1 MRPFVPEPPVPVRPR
16 RGLLPRDLIGRLRR
30 ARESE
35 PAPPALADD
44 GSRAP
49 DCPVTRGVAPP
60 VVEAFRAVS
69 ATGPEAETA
78 ALDVL
83 ADSRDSPE
91 ATGEA
96 LADPPEWLGRA
107 RSWLAERQARDET
120 EGEGAVVGKDG
131 EPTAQACRAAVE
143 AVAEGEG
150 LTLAPV
156 QAQERARLLADELS
170 GFGPLAPLV
179 RAETVTDVLVDGRG
193 CVWTD
198 GADGLRQTG
207 TILPPERVRQLAV
220 RLLHR
225 AGRRLDAA
233 VPMADARVDGIRVH
247 AVLPPLSGAGPLL
260 SLRVPS
266 ARRPSLAALA
276 EDWPDGARWQAVVR
290 HLVAAHATV
299 LVSGATGTGKTTLLS
314 AALGEADPAERII
327 TVEDTLEAAPEHPHV
342 VALQTRSANA
352 EGAGEVPM
360 AELIRQA
367 LRMRPDRLVVGECR
381 GAEVAE
387 MLTALNTGHQGA
399 WGTLHANSADDVP
412 ARLTAM
418 GALAGWSAESLTAQ
432 VRAGVD
438 AVLHLRRDAAG
449 RHPVCLAV
457 PAAEE
462 DGAGL
467 RMLPVLTGVD
477 GRAVRGPG
485 WDVLADR
492 MRGRGA

>member
-1 MRPFVPEPPVPVRPR
+1 MRPFLPEPPVIARPR
-16 RGLLPRDLIGRLRR
+16 RRLRHPHLIGRLRR
-30 ARESE
+30 AREPE
-35 PAPPALADD
+35 PAAQPRPDD
-44 GSRAP
+44 GSLAAA
-49 DCPVTRGVAPP
+49 CAVAGNVSSP
-60 VVEAFRAVS
+60 VVDQ
-69 ATGPEAETA
+69 ATTPPAW
-78 ALDVL
+78 LD
-83 ADSRDSPE
+83 
-91 ATGEA
+91 
-96 LADPPEWLGRA
+96 RA
-107 RSWLAERQARDET
+107 RSWLAERQARGDDD
-120 EGEGAVVGKDG
+120 GEAAAVGTGG
-131 EPTAQACRAAVE
+131 EPTEQACRAAVE
-143 AVAEGEG
+143 AVAEQDG
-150 LTLAPV
+150 LVLTAGG
-156 QAQERARLLADELS
+156 AAERARLLADELS

-179 RAETVTDVLVDGRG
+179 RADGVTDVLVDGNGR
-193 CVWTD
+193 VWTD

-207 TILPPERVRQLAV
+207 TILLPERARQLAV

-233 VPMADARVDGIRVH
+233 VPLADARVDGIRVH

-266 ARRPSLAALA
+266 RRRPSLAVLA
-276 EDWPDGARWQAVVR
+276 EGWPDGERWQAAVQ

-327 TVEDTLEAAPEHPHV
+327 TVEDTLEAAPAHPHV
-342 VALQTRSANA
+342 VCLQARSANA
-352 EGAGEVPM
+352 EGAGEVGL

-418 GALAGWSAESLTAQ
+418 GALAGWSAEALTAQ
-432 VRAGVD
+432 VHAGVD
-438 AVLHLRRDAAG
+438 AVLHLRRDARG
-449 RHPVCLAV
+449 RHPVSLAV
-457 PAAEE
+457 PVAQEH
-462 DGAGL
+462 GAGL
-467 RMLPVLTGVD
+467 RMLPVLTDVD

-485 WDVLADR
+485 WDVLAAR
-492 MRGRGA
+492 LKGRAP

>member
-1 MRPFVPEPPVPVRPR
+1 MRPFLPEPPVTVRPR
-16 RGLLPRDLIGRLRR
+16 RRLLPRDLLGRLRR
-30 ARESE
+30 ASE
-35 PAPPALADD
+35 PAPAPDLLPDD
-44 GSRAP
+44 GSLVP
-49 DCPVTRGVAPP
+49 VCPVTEAVASPA
-60 VVEAFRAVS
+60 VEEV
-69 ATGPEAETA
+69 TA
-78 ALDVL
+78 
-83 ADSRDSPE
+83 
-91 ATGEA
+91 
-96 LADPPEWLGRA
+96 PPEWLGRA
-107 RSWLAERQARDET
+107 RSWLAERQARGDED
-120 EGEGAVVGKDG
+120 GEAAVVGKDG
-131 EPTAQACRAAVE
+131 EPTEQACREAVE
-143 AVAEGEG
+143 AVAEEDG
-150 LTLAPV
+150 LVLAPA
-156 QAQERARLLADELS
+156 QAEERARLLADELS

-179 RAETVTDVLVDGRG
+179 RADGVTDVLVDGTGR
-193 CVWTD
+193 VWTD
-198 GADGLRQTG
+198 GAGGLRRTG
-207 TILPPERVRQLAV
+207 TILAPERTRQLAV

-233 VPMADARVDGIRVH
+233 VPLADARVDGIRVH

-266 ARRPSLAALA
+266 SRRPSLAALA
-276 EDWPDGARWQAVVR
+276 EGWPDGARWQAAVE

-314 AALGEADPAERII
+314 AALGEADPAERIV

-352 EGAGEVPM
+352 EGAGEVTL

-387 MLTALNTGHQGA
+387 MLTALNTGHHGA
-399 WGTLHANSADDVP
+399 WGTLHANSAEDVP

-418 GALAGWSAESLTAQ
+418 GALAGWSAEALTAQ

-457 PAAEE
+457 PVAEE
-462 DGAGL
+462 GGTGL
-467 RMLPVLTGVD
+467 RMLPVLQDVD
-477 GRAVRGPG
+477 GRAVRGSG
-485 WDVLADR
+485 WDVLAAR
-492 MRGRGA
+492 LAGRGA